1 MHLIW
6 EWWGAMYGNVFAIS
20 IWTVVLF
27 GWHHLRLKKHINA
40 KHDELKAHVREHVS
54 AIVRQLPGND
64 LSSGKEDS

>member
-20 IWTVVLF
+20 VWTVLLF
-27 GWHHLRLKKHINA
+27 IWHHVTLKRHITA
-40 KHDELKAHVREHVS
+40 KHDELKTHIET
-54 AIVRQLPGND
+54 QLNAGQSPGDN